1 MHQPSHA
8 QMDDIQDAIDM
19 AGLVEAALRVYPDL
33 VAQAGVTS
41 SALDAIG
48 EIAFD
53 RHHNESVA
61 RFRENPGRFLRSGE
75 MVDIGPVKAQTFAIL
90 VAALDAVAS
99 TGHAL
104 DELNGSRV

>member
-1 MHQPSHA
+1 MQQPSHA

-53 RHHNESVA
+53 RHQNESVA
-61 RFRENPGRFLRSGE
+61 RFRDNPGRFLRS
-75 MVDIGPVKAQTFAIL
+75 DRWWIL
-90 VAALDAVAS
+90 DR
-99 TGHAL
+99 
-104 DELNGSRV
+104 SRHRLLPFSWLHWMQLRRQDMLWTS